1 MTINFNKDT
10 PYSVYCMDGAEG
22 LKSLPDKSIK
32 LIYGS
37 PPYPNAERDY
47 GVWRSDEYIEKMAP
61 FIDAAK
67 DKLTNDGFIVINVKA
82 NREKATSKASTK
94 RSLVVEKLA
103 ILLEERWGFFC
114 VDIEIWVKDNP
125 VPTGLRVACQDA
137 YEQNLWFSKSP
148 KWKIDIDAIR
158 RPYEESSLKAYETTE
173 YKPRTNGLSYVRK
186 AKRIIPNPQGALPL
200 NIIRGAVSAKQEQH
214 QAVQPGYLPEK
225 YIKACTKKG
234 DIVVDPWLGTG
245 TTGVAALS
253 LERNFIGFDIS
264 KDYVR
269 HSEEV
274 LRKKQEEMLM
284 KAKVTSQRAEQH
296 KKFVDALGDA
306 VVFHSDIN
314 QRPLEIEI
322 SRPFPLRLRTYLFTC
337 SNPPGGRDPNE
348 YKFNLNVPGQS
359 GRGTFDTSDSC
370 FIILAAHVADED
382 PDMDVWVLWDATM
395 HKNFAMNA
403 NVQTKAELI
412 QNARFEKVATLE
424 KTSGEVV
431 IAARSKY
438 LTEAIKLR
446 NDLTFKKLFGE

>member
-1 MTINFNKDT
+1 MKIEIPKDT
-10 PYSVYCMDGAEG
+10 PFAVQCMDGAAG
-22 LKSLPDKSIK
+22 LRALPNNSVK

-47 GVWRSDEYIEKMAP
+47 GVWRSDEYIEKIAP

-67 DKLTNDGFIVINVKA
+67 EKLTDDGFLVINVKA

-103 ILLEERWGFFC
+103 ILLEERWGFSC

-158 RPYEESSLKAYETTE
+158 RPYEEASLKAYETTE

-200 NIIRGAVSAKQEQH
+200 NVIRGAVSAKQEQH

-245 TTGVAALS
+245 TTGVAAIG
-253 LERNFIGFDIS
+253 LERKFIGFDVS
-264 KDYVR
+264 GEYVI
-269 HSEEV
+269 HSEKV
-274 LRKKQEEMLM
+274 LKKKQEEMLM
-284 KAKVTSQRAEQH
+284 KAKVSSQRAEQH
-296 KKFVDALGDA
+296 QKFIEALGDS
-306 VVFHSDIN
+306 VVIHSETI
-314 QRPLEIEI
+314 QRPLEVEI
-322 SRPFPLRLRTYLFTC
+322 AKPFPLKLRVYLFTC
-337 SNPPGGRDPNE
+337 SNPPGGRAPNE
-348 YKFNLNVPGQS
+348 YKFNLNVPGQT
-359 GRGTFDTSDSC
+359 GRGNFDTSDNC
-370 FIILAAHVADED
+370 FIILAAYVADED
-382 PDMDVWVLWDATM
+382 PDMDVWVLWDAAM

-412 QNARFEKVATLE
+412 QAARFEKVATLE
-424 KTSGEVV
+424 KNNGEVV
-431 IAARSKY
+431 IAARGKY
-438 LTEAIKLR
+438 LLDAIQLR